1 MSDRASIDAAYNG
14 SPNVMM
20 RAWQAKAD
28 ATPEKVVS
36 FLGLE
41 SRNGA
46 FATIDGPTEGV
57 APAPAPAPARE
68 WASAVDLIREAS
80 EAIRVGEERAA
91 ELEAQLAQVVAQADL
106 EIRRL
111 EQEVATG
118 VQNLARSEE
127 RVRLAE
133 ARAAEAEDWL
143 VRLHDAAVE
152 AFGARAKPIPA
163 PSASDEAE

>member
-1 MSDRASIDAAYNG
+1 MSDRASIDAAYTG

-28 ATPEKVVS
+28 ASPEKVVS
-36 FLGLE
+36 FMGLE
-41 SRNGA
+41 NRNGA
-46 FATIDGPTEGV
+46 VPTNDSPNGGGPAVT
-57 APAPAPAPARE
+57 RE
-68 WASAVDLIREAS
+68 WSSAVDLIREAS

-133 ARAAEAEDWL
+133 ARAAEAEEWL
-143 VRLHDAAVE
+143 VRLHDAAIE
-152 AFGARAKPIPA
+152 AFGNRAKPTPVASA
-163 PSASDEAE
+163 PEETE

>member
-46 FATIDGPTEGV
+46 FATTDGPTE
-57 APAPAPAPARE
+57 AAAPAPARE

-152 AFGARAKPIPA
+152 AFGARAKPVPA
-163 PSASDEAE
+163 SSLPEETE

>member
-1 MSDRASIDAAYNG
+1 MSDRASIDAGYNG

-28 ATPEKVVS
+28 ASPEKVVS
-36 FLGLE
+36 FMGIE

-46 FATIDGPTEGV
+46 FPTGDGAHDGGPTIT
-57 APAPAPAPARE
+57 RE
-68 WASAVDLIREAS
+68 WSSAVDLIREAS
-80 EAIRVGEERAA
+80 EAIRVGEERAS

-133 ARAAEAEDWL
+133 ARASEAEEWL
-143 VRLHDAAVE
+143 VRLHDAAIE
-152 AFGARAKPIPA
+152 AFGNRAKPA
-163 PSASDEAE
+163 PVTGAPEETE

>member
-28 ATPEKVVS
+28 TSPEKVVS
-36 FLGLE
+36 FMGLE

-46 FATIDGPTEGV
+46 FATSESPNESGPVVT
-57 APAPAPAPARE
+57 RE

-133 ARAAEAEDWL
+133 ARATEAEEWL
-143 VRLHDAAVE
+143 VRLHDAAIE
-152 AFGARAKPIPA
+152 AFGNRAKPAAVAIA
-163 PSASDEAE
+163 PDETE

>member
-1 MSDRASIDAAYNG
+1 MSDRASIDTAYNG

-28 ATPEKVVS
+28 ASPEKVVS
-36 FLGLE
+36 FMGLE
-41 SRNGA
+41 SRNGT
-46 FATIDGPTEGV
+46 FATTERPNEGGPAVT
-57 APAPAPAPARE
+57 RE

-118 VQNLARSEE
+118 AQNLARSEE

-152 AFGARAKPIPA
+152 AFGARAKPVPA
-163 PSASDEAE
+163 PSTPEETE

>member
-28 ATPEKVVS
+28 TSPEKVVS
-36 FLGLE
+36 FMGLE

-46 FATIDGPTEGV
+46 FAASEGPNEGG
-57 APAPAPAPARE
+57 PAVTRE
-68 WASAVDLIREAS
+68 WSSAVDLIREAS
-80 EAIRVGEERAA
+80 EAIRVGDERAA

-111 EQEVATG
+111 EQEVAAG

-133 ARAAEAEDWL
+133 ARAAEAEEWL
-143 VRLHDAAVE
+143 VRLHDAAIE
-152 AFGARAKPIPA
+152 AFGNRPKPVAVTSAPA
-163 PSASDEAE
+163 ETE

>member
-1 MSDRASIDAAYNG
+1 MSDRASIDTAYNG

-28 ATPEKVVS
+28 ASPEKVVS
-36 FLGLE
+36 FMGLE
-41 SRNGA
+41 SRTGA
-46 FATIDGPTEGV
+46 FPTNDGPNEGG
-57 APAPAPAPARE
+57 PTITRE
-68 WASAVDLIREAS
+68 WSSAVDLIREAS

-133 ARAAEAEDWL
+133 ARAAEAEEWL
-143 VRLHDAAVE
+143 VRLHDAAIE
-152 AFGARAKPIPA
+152 AFGSRAKAA
-163 PSASDEAE
+163 PVTSAPEETE

>member
-1 MSDRASIDAAYNG
+1 MSDRAPIDASYNG

-28 ATPEKVVS
+28 ASPEKVVS

-46 FATIDGPTEGV
+46 VVATDGPNAVGV
-57 APAPAPAPARE
+57 PTRE

-80 EAIRVGEERAA
+80 EAIRIGEERAS

-111 EQEVATG
+111 EQEIATG
-118 VQNLARSEE
+118 AQNLARSEE
-127 RVRLAE
+127 RARLAE
-133 ARAAEAEDWL
+133 ARATEAEEWL

-152 AFGARAKPIPA
+152 AFGSRVKLA
-163 PSASDEAE
+163 PVASTVEDAE

>member
-57 APAPAPAPARE
+57 APAPARE

>member
-28 ATPEKVVS
+28 TSPEKVVS
-36 FLGLE
+36 FMGLE

-46 FATIDGPTEGV
+46 FATSESPNETGPVVT
-57 APAPAPAPARE
+57 RE

-133 ARAAEAEDWL
+133 ARATEAEEWL
-143 VRLHDAAVE
+143 VRLHDAAIE
-152 AFGARAKPIPA
+152 AFGNRAKPAAMAIA
-163 PSASDEAE
+163 PDETE

>member
-46 FATIDGPTEGV
+46 VATIDGPAEGV
-57 APAPAPAPARE
+57 APAPTRE

-80 EAIRVGEERAA
+80 EAIRVGEERAS

-118 VQNLARSEE
+118 AQNLARSEE

-163 PSASDEAE
+163 PSTPEEAE

>member
-28 ATPEKVVS
+28 TSPEKVVS
-36 FLGLE
+36 FMGLE

-46 FATIDGPTEGV
+46 FATSESPNETGPVVT
-57 APAPAPAPARE
+57 RE

-133 ARAAEAEDWL
+133 ARATEAEEWL
-143 VRLHDAAVE
+143 VRLHDAAIE
-152 AFGARAKPIPA
+152 AFGNRAKPAAVAIA
-163 PSASDEAE
+163 PDETE

>member
-28 ATPEKVVS
+28 TSPEKVVS
-36 FLGLE
+36 FMGLE

-46 FATIDGPTEGV
+46 FATSESPNESGPVVT
-57 APAPAPAPARE
+57 RE

-133 ARAAEAEDWL
+133 VRAAEAEEWL
-143 VRLHDAAVE
+143 VRLHDAAIE
-152 AFGARAKPIPA
+152 AFGNRAKPAAVAIA
-163 PSASDEAE
+163 PDETE

>member
-28 ATPEKVVS
+28 ASPEKVVS
-36 FLGLE
+36 FMGLE

-46 FATIDGPTEGV
+46 FATSESPSETGPVVT
-57 APAPAPAPARE
+57 RE

-133 ARAAEAEDWL
+133 ARAAEAEEWL
-143 VRLHDAAVE
+143 VRLHDAAIE
-152 AFGARAKPIPA
+152 AFGNRAKPA
-163 PSASDEAE
+163 PVTSAPEETE

>member
-46 FATIDGPTEGV
+46 FATTDGPTEG
-57 APAPAPAPARE
+57 AAPAPARE

-152 AFGARAKPIPA
+152 AFGARAKPVPA
-163 PSASDEAE
+163 SSLPEETE

>member
-28 ATPEKVVS
+28 ASPEKVVS
-36 FLGLE
+36 FMGLE

-46 FATIDGPTEGV
+46 FATSESPSETGPVVT
-57 APAPAPAPARE
+57 RE

-133 ARAAEAEDWL
+133 ARATEAEEWL
-143 VRLHDAAVE
+143 VRLHDAAIE
-152 AFGARAKPIPA
+152 AFGNRTKAA
-163 PSASDEAE
+163 PVTSASEETE